1 MIKEKILIFIP
12 AFNVEKKIT
21 KVLNK
26 IPKIVFNKYNAKI
39 LVIEDNSSDKTLSVI
54 KKVIK
59 KKGDKIKIY
68 LIVNKKNKGY
78 GGVQKIAFNYAIK
91 KNFKYVVMLHGDNQ
105 YPANK
110 ILLLIKPLLTNKYDA
125 VFGSRM
131 INSINALKGGMPLYK
146 YLGNIAL
153 TFFQNLVLSSNL
165 SEFHSGYRSY
175 KVSSLKKTKFKS
187 NTNDFHF
194 DTEIIIQFLKNNL
207 KIKEIEMSTHYGDEI
222 SHLRSIPYGFNIVR
236 STLISR
242 FQK

>member
-1 MIKEKILIFIP
+1 MRKEKILIFIP
-12 AFNVEKKIT
+12 AYNVEKKIT

-26 IPKIVFNKYNAKI
+26 IPKIVFNKYNTKI

-68 LIVNKKNKGY
+68 LIVNKKNKCY

-175 KVSSLKKTKFKS
+175 KVSSLKKIKFKS

-207 KIKEIEMSTHYGDEI
+207 KIKEIAMPTHYGDEI
-222 SHLRSIPYGFNIVR
+222 SHLKSIPYGLNIVR
-236 STLISR
+236 STLVSR
-242 FQK
+242 FKK

>member
-12 AFNVEKKIT
+12 AYNVEKKIT

-26 IPKIVFNKYNAKI
+26 IPKIVFNKYNIKI

-59 KKGDKIKIY
+59 KEGDKINIY

-91 KNFKYVVMLHGDNQ
+91 KNFKYVIMLHGDNQ

-110 ILLLIKPLLTNKYDA
+110 ILLLIKPLLTNKFDA

-175 KVSSLKKTKFKS
+175 KVSSLKKIKFKI

-207 KIKEIEMSTHYGDEI
+207 KIKEIAMSTHYGDEI
-222 SHLRSIPYGFNIVR
+222 SHLKSIPYGLNIVR
-236 STLISR
+236 STLVSR
-242 FQK
+242 FKK

>member
-1 MIKEKILIFIP
+1 MRKEKILIFIP
-12 AFNVEKKIT
+12 AYNVEKKIT

-26 IPKIVFNKYNAKI
+26 IPKIVFNKYNTKI

-59 KKGDKIKIY
+59 KKADKIKIY
-68 LIVNKKNKGY
+68 LIVNKKNKCY

-175 KVSSLKKTKFKS
+175 KVSSLKKIKFKS

-207 KIKEIEMSTHYGDEI
+207 KIKEIAMSTHYGDEI
-222 SHLRSIPYGFNIVR
+222 SHLKSIPYGLNIVR
-236 STLISR
+236 STLVSR
-242 FQK
+242 FKK